1 MLLTFSRSRGYFDQ
15 SWFNDRKGIMTENTV
30 NDLHVNITGQ
40 SHQRTIV
47 EYVPM
52 FYFNNAF
59 THEAWVG
66 YLKMFLQ
73 ELKWISDFKNY
84 IEAILFTYEAI
95 IYWAHE

>member
-1 MLLTFSRSRGYFDQ
+1 M
-15 SWFNDRKGIMTENTV
+15 
-30 NDLHVNITGQ
+30 
-40 SHQRTIV
+40 

-59 THEAWVG
+59 NHEAWVG

-73 ELKWISDFKNY
+73 ELKWISNFKNY
-84 IEAILFTYEAI
+84 TEAIIFTYEAI